1 MSRKVLVA
9 GVGNIFLSDDGFG
22 VEVARR
28 LSSAALPEGVKVVDF
43 GIRGIHLAYELLD
56 GYDTAILVDAAPRGG
71 KPGTVYV
78 IEPSVAPADDQTA
91 ALLNAHG
98 MQPDAVLGLLEVLG
112 GRVEHVFVV
121 GCEPSTVEEGI
132 GLSEPVERAV
142 DDAVRIVSELVDVT
156 QESKYSADLAP
167 SVDAILFRRDLADTH
182 GLTANELESVM
193 VDAER
198 STRS

>member
-43 GIRGIHLAYELLD
+43 GIRGVHLAYELLD

-71 KPGTVYV
+71 QPGTVYV
-78 IEPSVAPADDQTA
+78 IEPRVDPAGDESA

-98 MQPDAVLGLLEVLG
+98 MQPDAVLGLLGVLG

-121 GCEPSTVEEGI
+121 GCEPSTVAEGI
-132 GLSEPVERAV
+132 GLSEPVERGV
-142 DDAVRIVSELVDVT
+142 E
-156 QESKYSADLAP
+156 E
-167 SVDAILFRRDLADTH
+167 
-182 GLTANELESVM
+182 E
-193 VDAER
+193 
-198 STRS
+198 